1 MTDRIAEMFEQQK
14 KQGRK
19 ALITFITAGDPDL
32 ETTERL
38 VLAMEKSGANLI
50 ELGIPFSDP
59 VAEGPVIQQADLRA
73 LINGICTDDIFDTV
87 AKLRKKTQIPLVF
100 MVYVNCIF
108 VYGKER
114 FFKRCS
120 ESGVDGVIISDL
132 PYEEKGEVQDEAAK
146 FGVKVISLVAPTSR
160 KRIEMI
166 AKDAD
171 GFLYCVSSEGVT
183 GIRESFSTDFDAYFE
198 TIDKYAK
205 VPTALG
211 FGISTPEAAKTLQK
225 YTDGIIIGS
234 AVVKLVG
241 EAANA
246 DDAVRSVLDFVSSI
260 RKAMDE

>member
-1 MTDRIAEMFEQQK
+1 MTDRIAEAFERQK
-14 KQGRK
+14 KQGKK

-73 LINGICTDDIFDTV
+73 LKNGICTDDVFDAV
-87 AKLRKKTQIPLVF
+87 AKIREKTQIPLVF

-120 ESGVDGVIISDL
+120 ESGVDGVIIPDL
-132 PYEEKGEVQDEAAK
+132 PYEEKGEVHGEAAK
-146 FGVKVISLVAPTSR
+146 FGIKVISLVAPTSR
-160 KRIEMI
+160 ERIEMI
-166 AKDAD
+166 AKDAE

-183 GIRESFSTDFDAYFE
+183 GIRESFSTDFDSYFE
-198 TIDKYAK
+198 TINRYAK

-211 FGISTPEAAKTLQK
+211 FGISKPEAAKALQK

-234 AVVKLVG
+234 AIMKLVG

-246 DDAVRSVLDFVSSI
+246 DSAVESVSEFVGNV